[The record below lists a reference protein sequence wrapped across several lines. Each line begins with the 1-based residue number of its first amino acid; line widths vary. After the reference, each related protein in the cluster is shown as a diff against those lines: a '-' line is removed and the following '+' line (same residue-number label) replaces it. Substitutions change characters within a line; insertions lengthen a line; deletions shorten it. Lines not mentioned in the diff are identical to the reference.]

1 MVINIFIF
9 HSFNDLANLIAQVYK
24 VHVCEAQGG
33 GIGVQAQFEEIIQG
47 FAKLSFNF
55 KYILVESWDSHFQHP
70 PTTTRQTE
78 KVVNHATSS
87 ILLHL
92 RPSLTPASTEKSL
105 SLD

>member
-55 KYILVESWDSHFQHP
+55 KYILVESWDSLILTLDIHP
-70 PTTTRQTE
+70 PAPKR
-78 KVVNHATSS
+78 KSS
-87 ILLHL
+87 E
-92 RPSLTPASTEKSL
+92 PCN
-105 SLD
+105 